1 VALNSNIL
9 IPLPQALRG
18 LELRATSKSM
28 ILVEFGFDIH
38 FANLRP
44 GGGECQIHSDGLLAQ
59 LRANAR
65 WDEPANVN
73 R

>member
-1 VALNSNIL
+1 
-9 IPLPQALRG
+9 
-18 LELRATSKSM
+18 M